1 MSRRLAADAVS
12 EHIDLP
18 DLQMG
23 KEPDDVGGQVGGL
36 QGTPVSTNLGGAPI
50 RVPAPGFRQPSRSVS
65 RTQGYRSRQA
75 LPLP

>member
-23 KEPDDVGGQVGGL
+23 KEPDDVGGQVG
-36 QGTPVSTNLGGAPI
+36 V
-50 RVPAPGFRQPSRSVS
+50 FRELLCL
-65 RTQGYRSRQA
+65 RT
-75 LPLP
+75 